1 MPAKK
6 VTSGDGDAPQGLN
19 SNEMKFIKA
28 VFDNMTQKPD
38 ANWDNVAVD
47 LGLKDAKCAKERFR
61 QLSVRHGWREQA
73 GATSGARKA
82 RPAAANG
89 DSKVTK
95 KPRTP
100 RKKKAMKE
108 ESDEDDDK
116 NDVKSEEDSDK
127 SARASIDGSI

>member
-1 MPAKK
+1 MPPKK
-6 VTSGDGDAPQGLN
+6 ATSGDGDAPQGLN

-61 QLSVRHGWREQA
+61 QLSVRHGWRDQA
-73 GATSGARKA
+73 GAGTGARKA
-82 RPAAANG
+82 KPAANG

-108 ESDEDDDK
+108 ESDEDDDNK

-127 SARASIDGSI
+127 SARASMDGSI

>member
-1 MPAKK
+1 MPPKK
-6 VTSGDGDAPQGLN
+6 ATSGDGDAPQGLN

-61 QLSVRHGWREQA
+61 QLSVRHGWRDQA
-73 GATSGARKA
+73 GAGTGARKA
-82 RPAAANG
+82 KPAAT
-89 DSKVTK
+89 VTK

-108 ESDEDDDK
+108 ESDEDDDNK

-127 SARASIDGSI
+127 SARASMDGSI

>member
-1 MPAKK
+1 MPPKK
-6 VTSGDGDAPQGLN
+6 ATSGDADAPQGLN

-61 QLSVRHGWREQA
+61 QLSVRHGWRDQA
-73 GATSGARKA
+73 GAGNGARKA
-82 RPAAANG
+82 KPAAAANG
-89 DSKVTK
+89 VTK

-108 ESDEDDDK
+108 ESDEDDDNK

-127 SARASIDGSI
+127 SARASMDGSI